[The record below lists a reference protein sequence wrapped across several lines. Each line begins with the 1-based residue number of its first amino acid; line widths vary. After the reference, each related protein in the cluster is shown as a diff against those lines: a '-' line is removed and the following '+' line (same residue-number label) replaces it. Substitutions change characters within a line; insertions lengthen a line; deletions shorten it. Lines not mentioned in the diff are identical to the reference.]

1 MLLWGALV
9 VRAGMLQI
17 FPNKRLQTLQERQ
30 FSTTISLQNRRGAIV
45 DRFGRDLA
53 LSTTAYSV
61 FADPKIIDN
70 KKGAAKRIAKVLG
83 HSAQTTFSKIKD
95 PKRRFV
101 WIERFVD
108 KNQADE
114 IKALQIRG
122 LQVVEEFKRVYPND
136 TLLANVMGFVG
147 REGQGLEGIEL
158 FHNAALE
165 GNKKKVAVRRD
176 ARGRPL
182 IVDGM
187 MFAENP
193 DGAEIKLTV
202 DSELQHALEKE
213 LEQAT
218 QFYDADNAVGVIL
231 DAKTSA
237 VLAMASTP
245 SVNANYAMKTPSTQ
259 RRNRVVTDS
268 FEPGSTIKTFVVATA
283 LKNKILAPNTKYN
296 TENGQLKIGKR
307 IIREAESNEK
317 HTWANLTASEILAYS
332 SNIGTA
338 KIAFELGSEKLRQ
351 GYLDF
356 GFGQKTDIDLPGDV
370 RGNVLPLPW
379 NQHLTANISFGH
391 GVAVSALQ
399 MANAYAAIANGGT
412 LNTPY
417 IVQSIR
423 DLETGK
429 TTEFE
434 AKPKRQV
441 LSAADAAS
449 LRLMLMGVT
458 APDGTGVKA
467 KVDGFLIGGKTGTAQ
482 KVDPNGRGYM
492 SRAYLSSFAGFIPAT
507 DPKFVIYVMVD
518 HPKKEAY
525 YGSVVAAPI
534 FSRIASFAVRKAGLA
549 PVILSD
555 KNLVGEERSFA
566 KDERKIKKSKASSAA
581 LQKIERALAATVGAP
596 EPLTMVDE
604 VMPDLTNMT
613 AREVVKRL
621 SGMDLEVR
629 IRGEGVVAD
638 MWPPPGS
645 ALPKSKKV
653 NVLMKSSF

>member
-1 MLLWGALV
+1 MILWGALV
-9 VRAGMLQI
+9 IRAGMLQI
-17 FPNKRLQTLQERQ
+17 FPNKRLQTLQDRQ
-30 FSTTISLQNRRGAIV
+30 FQTTISLQNRRGAIV

-53 LSTTAYSV
+53 LSTTSYSV

-70 KKGAAKRIAKVLG
+70 KKGAAKRIARVLG
-83 HSAQTTFSKIKD
+83 HSPQTTFGKIKD

-101 WIERFVD
+101 WIERFMD
-108 KNQADE
+108 KQEADE

-182 IVDGM
+182 VVDGM

-193 DGAEIKLTV
+193 DGAELKLTV

-213 LEQAT
+213 LEHAT
-218 QFYDADNAVGVIL
+218 QFYDADNAIGVIL

-245 SVNANYAMKTPSTQ
+245 LANANNAMKLAPAQ
-259 RRNRVVTDS
+259 RRNRAVTDS
-268 FEPGSTIKTFVVATA
+268 FEPGSTMKTFVVATA
-283 LKNKILAPNTKYN
+283 LKEKILAPNTKYN
-296 TENGQLKIGKR
+296 TENGILKIGKR
-307 IIREAESNEK
+307 IIREAESNAK
-317 HTWANLTASEILAYS
+317 HTWAQLTAAEILAYS

-351 GYLDF
+351 GLLDF

-379 NQHLTANISFGH
+379 SQHLEANISFGH
-391 GVAVSALQ
+391 GIATSALQ
-399 MANAYAAIANGGT
+399 VANAYAAIANGGT

-423 DLETGK
+423 DPETGK

-434 AKPKRQV
+434 PKAKRQV

-449 LRLMLMGVT
+449 LRLMLTGVT
-458 APDGTGVKA
+458 APGGTGVNA

-507 DPKFVIYVMVD
+507 DPRFVIYVMVD

-549 PVILSD
+549 PVLLSE
-555 KNLVGEERSFA
+555 KNLVG
-566 KDERKIKKSKASSAA
+566 DERKLAQKEIKNKKDKSAA
-581 LQKIERALAATVGAP
+581 MEKIERALAVAEGEPGALAQGN
-596 EPLTMVDE
+596 EE
-604 VMPDLTNMT
+604 IMPDLSNLT
-613 AREVVKRL
+613 AREVIKRL

-629 IRGEGVVAD
+629 IRGDGVVAES
-638 MWPPPGS
+638 WPPAGS
-645 ALPKSKKV
+645 ALPKNKKV
-653 NVLMKSSF
+653 NVLMK